1 MDLAGE
7 GEVLMGGP
15 SSVTRGIPLH
25 FRTKTG
31 IEMGI
36 QLLTD
41 EIENLARE
49 ISDATGESLIEV
61 YRQALLE
68 RKERLSGA
76 NLTPQEREAR
86 RKAFFAKL
94 DARPRTQDT
103 RSWREIEQEELYDEF
118 GQPFG

>member
-1 MDLAGE
+1 
-7 GEVLMGGP
+7 
-15 SSVTRGIPLH
+15 
-25 FRTKTG
+25 
-31 IEMGI
+31 MGI
-36 QLLTD
+36 QLLTE